1 MCFLFYIKYYCQF
14 STIYA
19 SRVLHEKIILLY
31 TKNMKTSTKILLI
44 INIALLIAN
53 IFLIRY
59 LVGGIVP
66 TENGFMLNFS
76 ALSWVALAVLVAF
89 LITFIALYVI
99 FLKNMRLNNL
109 LFFSTLPLTLVY
121 GVFVVYI
128 ANIGEMNDITS
139 VSIKATLNLNSAQG
153 VENLWI
159 ALATVTY
166 LVLLFVLIA
175 IACRPLRNVE
185 RVAQKLGDGRAKND
199 DYHIGGSKQFQE
211 IEHSLNKINYI
222 YKEKDNKL
230 KIANLTT
237 QKYLPKQL
245 LNFLGKDGV
254 EMVETGKGVVKEGT
268 VLYCDLKPN
277 KTLSLEENFNY
288 INSYLKVVAP
298 LIKRYD
304 GFVDKYLGDGLIAVF
319 SKSQNATTC
328 AHSILKAVE
337 DRNKNQKKTLNIDSR
352 ISVHTG
358 KLTIALSA
366 EEKTPAITSPSIN
379 MLSKMEEINEY
390 MSGKMLF
397 SKSTLDSFSNN
408 FNFDYRYIG
417 DLEFEGKI
425 ISLFESLECYPKRIR
440 EKMKKTKNE
449 FENGVR
455 FYNEKRYQEAK
466 EKFEQVLKKLPN
478 DNASFVYFNKC
489 NEKLSEVA

>member
-1 MCFLFYIKYYCQF
+1 
-14 STIYA
+14 
-19 SRVLHEKIILLY
+19 
-31 TKNMKTSTKILLI
+31 MKTSTKILLI
-44 INIALLIAN
+44 INIALLIGN
-53 IFLIRY
+53 VFLIRY
-59 LVGGIVP
+59 LAMAIVP
-66 TENGFMLNFS
+66 TENGFVFNFS
-76 ALSWVALAVLVAF
+76 ALSWVALAVLALF
-89 LITFIALYVI
+89 LISFIALYVV
-99 FLKNMRLNNL
+99 FLKNMRLSNL
-109 LFFSTLPLTLVY
+109 LFFSTLPLTLIY
-121 GVFVVYI
+121 GVFVVYV
-128 ANIGEMNDITS
+128 AKIGDFDDITS
-139 VSIKATLNLNSAQG
+139 ASVKAMLNLNVSG

-159 ALATVTY
+159 VLATIVY
-166 LVLLFVLIA
+166 LVSIFILIM

-185 RVAQKLGDGRAKND
+185 RVTQKLGDGRVKME
-199 DYHIGGSKQFQE
+199 DYRIGGSKQFQE

-245 LNFLGKDGV
+245 LNFLGKNGI
-254 EMVETGKGVVKEGT
+254 EELELGKTIDKEGT
-268 VLYCDLKPN
+268 ILYCDLKPN

-319 SKSQNATTC
+319 SKAENAIEC
-328 AHSILKAVE
+328 AHAVLKAV
-337 DRNKNQKKTLNIDSR
+337 DARNKNQKKSLNIAAR

-358 KLTIALSA
+358 RLSIALNG
-366 EEKTPAITSPSIN
+366 EDKTPTIISPLIN
-379 MLSKMEEINEY
+379 MLSKMEEINEFIG
-390 MSGKMLF
+390 GKLLF
-397 SKSTLDSFSNN
+397 SKMTLDNFSNN

-417 DLEFEGKI
+417 DLEYEKSVL
-425 ISLFESLECYPKRIR
+425 SLYESLDSYAKKYK
-440 EKMKKTKNE
+440 EKLKKFKNE

-455 FYNEKRYQEAK
+455 FFNEKRYKEAK
-466 EKFEQVLKKLPN
+466 DMFEKVLKKVPD

>member
-1 MCFLFYIKYYCQF
+1 
-14 STIYA
+14 
-19 SRVLHEKIILLY
+19 
-31 TKNMKTSTKILLI
+31 MKTSTKILLI

-53 IFLIRY
+53 VFLIRY
-59 LVGGIVP
+59 LVSGIVP
-66 TENGFMLNFS
+66 TDSGFVFEFS
-76 ALSWVALAVLVAF
+76 ALSWVALVVLIAF
-89 LITFIALYVI
+89 LVTFIALYIV
-99 FLKNMRLNNL
+99 FLRNMRLSNL
-109 LFFSTLPLTLVY
+109 LFFSTLPLTLIY

-128 ANIGEMNDITS
+128 AKIGDMDDITS
-139 VSIKATLNLNSAQG
+139 ASVKATLNLNSTQG

-166 LVLLFVLIA
+166 LILLFILIA

-185 RVAQKLGDGRAKND
+185 RVTQKLGDGRVKME
-199 DYHIGGSKQFQE
+199 DYKIAASRQFQE
-211 IEHSLNKINYI
+211 IQHSLNKINYL

-245 LNFLGKDGV
+245 LNFLGKNGIED
-254 EMVETGKGVVKEGT
+254 VETGKSVTREGT
-268 VLYCDLKPN
+268 ILYCDLKPN

-298 LIKRYD
+298 LIKRFD

-319 SKSQNATTC
+319 SRAQNAVEC

-337 DRNKNQKKTLNIDSR
+337 DRNKNQKKSLNIASR

-358 KLTIALSA
+358 ILTIALSA
-366 EEKTPAITSPSIN
+366 EEKTPTVVSPIIN
-379 MLSKMEEINEY
+379 MLSKMEEINEF
-390 MSGKMLF
+390 MGGKLLF
-397 SKSTLDSFSNN
+397 SKKTLDSFSSKY
-408 FNFDYRYIG
+408 NFDFRYLG
-417 DLEFEGKI
+417 DLEYEKNI
-425 ISLFESLECYPKRIR
+425 ISLFESLDCYSKRAR
-440 EKMKKTKNE
+440 EKLKKFKNE

-455 FYNEKRYQEAK
+455 FYNEKRYREAK
-466 EKFEQVLKKLPN
+466 AMFEKVLQKIPN

-489 NEKLSEVA
+489 NEKLNEAV